1 MKLISITTRYYILL
15 FLIVLAGW
23 SVAFYFIMKYEVYQ
37 NTDEVLF
44 NRANNISEYL
54 SRDDDNSAFILSFLK
69 QF

>member
-54 SRDDDNSAFILSFLK
+54 RKTNESTSV
-69 QF
+69 